1 MPSIQQALGADG
13 LSQRMSHGALVFLL
27 AILTWRVILIAYRLW
42 LHPLRSFPGPKLWAI
57 SDLPFTYTSNISGTS
72 IRRIDDFH
80 RRYGAIVRIG
90 PNRIVMDGSIAWPQ
104 VYGRRLAGQPEFE
117 KAPGFFARGVEHGII
132 AAPRDVHRRQR
143 KQLGHA
149 FSEVSMREQEAT
161 INQYVELLIQRVA
174 EHAAKEKP
182 LNIVEWLNFTTFDI
196 IGDLTFGESFGSLE
210 TSKYHPWVHNIFKGI
225 KADAFVRACR
235 NYPVFEP
242 MLVRCLGGEQAGQGD
257 RNRALARDKA
267 MARMELGME
276 PKGRRDFM
284 THMLQPTRDGK
295 PGLSTTEIMAMSPLL
310 VVAGS
315 ETTASALSGFFF
327 YVNQNPRVKTIVM
340 DEIRSAFQDE
350 SDITMI
356 TTNQLEYLH
365 ATLEE
370 TLRMYPPAAILPP
383 RRSPGAEI
391 EGKFVPA
398 GVICHV
404 SPWAIFRNP
413 KHFTAPDSFC
423 PERWLKSEHP
433 LYESRFATDNQSVFK
448 PFSNGPRD
456 CIGKNLAYAEM
467 RLITA
472 RLLYKFD
479 VETLPGQDGWHAEQ
493 QAFTIWEKGPLFV
506 KFASRNMS
514 TLAQ

>member
-1 MPSIQQALGADG
+1 MTSIQKALHDNGLGHRLSYGAIVI
-13 LSQRMSHGALVFLL
+13 SL
-27 AILTWRVILIAYRLW
+27 AFIAWRIVLIAYRLW
-42 LHPLRSFPGPKLWAI
+42 LHPLRSYPGPKLWAI
-57 SDLPFTYTSNISGTS
+57 SDLPFTYTSNISGTG
-72 IRRIDDFH
+72 IRKISEFH

-90 PNRIVMDGSIAWPQ
+90 PNRLAMDGSIAWPQ

-117 KAPGFFARGVEHGII
+117 KAPGIFARGVEHGII

-161 INQYVELLIQRVA
+161 INQYVELLMQRVA
-174 EHAAKEKP
+174 EHAAQDRA

-225 KADAFVRACR
+225 KADAFLRACR
-235 NYPVFEP
+235 NYPLLEP
-242 MLVRCLGGEQAGQGD
+242 VLVSCLGGQQAGQGH
-257 RNRALARDKA
+257 RNRALAKDKA

-284 THMLQPTRDGK
+284 THMLQPQRDGS
-295 PGLSTTEIMAMSPLL
+295 PGLSTVEIMALSPLL

-327 YVNQNPRVKTIVM
+327 YVNRNPRAKAIVV
-340 DEIRSAFQDE
+340 DEIRAAFQDE
-350 SDITMI
+350 DEITMLS
-356 TTNQLEYLH
+356 TNRLEYLH

-370 TLRMYPPAAILPP
+370 TLRMYPPAAILPA
-383 RRSPGAEI
+383 RQCPGAEI
-391 EGKFVPA
+391 EGRFVPP

-404 SPWAIFRNP
+404 TPWSTFRDP
-413 KHFTAPDSFC
+413 KHFAAPESFC
-423 PERWLKSEHP
+423 PERWLRPEHP
-433 LYESRFATDNQSVFK
+433 RHESRFSGDNQSVFK

-472 RLLYKFD
+472 RLLYRFD
-479 VETLPGQDGWHAEQ
+479 VELLPGQDGWHADQ
-493 QAFTIWEKGPLFV
+493 PAYTIWEKGPLYV
-506 KFASRNMS
+506 KFAPCK
-514 TLAQ
+514 A